1 MVLFVAVMVCN
12 TPSSN
17 CLLSTLLTSPISL
30 SHLHLC
36 LCPHCEQ
43 EGLLSQLCWLILVV
57 MVGNDNNLI
66 SNPHSIL
73 AHNSHLTVLPVA
85 THIVSMRGFSHS
97 SAGSFVVMMVG
108 QTINSTVVPL
118 TSAFLTNF
126 VMSHSGLQL
135 HLASRRGFSQ
145 LHRLIVVGGVSL
157 SFVAH
162 CGCQF
167 FVTLSPTPVSAMQSH
182 M

>member
-1 MVLFVAVMVCN
+1 MINPCALAWSFCRHAHCCSFPLNHSQSQGLWGHQTPDGVGVSVALFVAVMVCN

-17 CLLSTLLTSPISL
+17 CLLSTLLTNPISL

-97 SAGSFVVMMVG
+97 FAGLW
-108 QTINSTVVPL
+108 QI
-118 TSAFLTNF
+118 
-126 VMSHSGLQL
+126 
-135 HLASRRGFSQ
+135 
-145 LHRLIVVGGVSL
+145 SL
-157 SFVAH
+157 CH
-162 CGCQF
+162 
-167 FVTLSPTPVSAMQSH
+167 TPMMQSFG